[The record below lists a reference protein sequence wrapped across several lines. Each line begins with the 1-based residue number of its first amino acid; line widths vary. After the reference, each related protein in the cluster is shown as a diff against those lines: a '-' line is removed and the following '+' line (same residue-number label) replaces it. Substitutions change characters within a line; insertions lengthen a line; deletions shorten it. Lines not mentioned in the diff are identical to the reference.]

1 MRLLIQ
7 RMGNL
12 GGLVVAVVLVLA
24 GCASPLEFASNVQPA
39 TSVKDEMLDEL
50 RPHLK
55 TLDASDED
63 LVDEARDACGKLSRR
78 GRDEFRESL
87 LKKYDED
94 LTRALDH
101 LTVAAAGK
109 KYLCP

>member
-7 RMGNL
+7 RMGKL
-12 GGLVVAVVLVLA
+12 GGIVTAGALVLA
-24 GCASPLEFASNVQPA
+24 GCASPDELASNVQPA
-39 TSVKDEMLDEL
+39 ASVKDEMLEEL

-55 TLDASDED
+55 TLRASDDD
-63 LVDEARDACGKLSRR
+63 LVDEARDACEKLSRR
-78 GRDEFRESL
+78 GRDDFRESL
-87 LKKYDED
+87 LEKYDKD
-94 LTRALDH
+94 LTRGLDH